1 MKMLVTG
8 GAGFIGTN
16 LIKRLLKDGHE
27 VVSVDNYSTGK
38 KENEQE
44 GCRYWEYDLSSEHTH
59 GIYVDHGSYPH
70 WKDEDYSTIFHIA
83 ALARIQTSLKDPL
96 SHITNNFMSTLNVL
110 EYARKINVPVVYAGS
125 SSKHHGLYGS
135 PYAWSKF
142 SGEELCKLYSSVYNV
157 PTSICR
163 FYNVYGTHQLEEGP
177 YCTVVGVFQN
187 QYKDG
192 KPLTITGDGEQRRD
206 FTHVDDIV
214 DGLVRVNRAIH
225 GEVDMRYAG
234 EEFELGRGVN
244 HSINEIADMFG
255 KDYPREY
262 IPARKGEYD
271 RTLCEDKRAHE
282 LLDWNPTINLDD
294 YIRDFVETYI
304 KITI

>member
-1 MKMLVTG
+1 MKVLVTG

-27 VVSVDNYSTGK
+27 VISVDNYSTGK
-38 KENEQE
+38 KENEQD
-44 GCRYWEYDLSSEHTH
+44 GCRYYDYDLS
-59 GIYVDHGSYPH
+59 DSYCPIL
-70 WKDEDYSTIFHIA
+70 EINEYATIFHIA
-83 ALARIQTSLKDPL
+83 ALARIQPSLEKPS
-96 SHITNNFMSTLNVL
+96 SHIKNNFISTLNIL
-110 EYARKINVPVVYAGS
+110 EWSRVNGNIPVVYAGS

-142 SGEELCKLYSSVYNV
+142 SGEELCKLYSSVYYV
-157 PTSICR
+157 STSICR
-163 FYNVYGTHQLEEGP
+163 FYNVYGPHQLEDGP

-187 QYKDG
+187 QYKNG
-192 KPLTITGDGEQRRD
+192 IPLTITGDGEQRRD

-214 DGLVRVNRAIH
+214 DGLVRVNQAMH

-262 IPARKGEYD
+262 ISSRKGEYD
-271 RTLCEDKRAHE
+271 RTLCEDKKAHK
-282 LLDWNPTINLDD
+282 LLDWNPTINLGDH
-294 YIRDFVETYI
+294 IKGFVETYI